1 MRRQIVRGSM
11 PVWARGGVEFGV
23 STIRWALSS
32 IVYKIDR
39 KVIISVFEIVLG
51 EFKRCAFTYD
61 S

>member
-1 MRRQIVRGSM
+1 MKLSEAACRCGLVGEWNSECPRL
-11 PVWARGGVEFGV
+11 GG
-23 STIRWALSS
+23 ALSS